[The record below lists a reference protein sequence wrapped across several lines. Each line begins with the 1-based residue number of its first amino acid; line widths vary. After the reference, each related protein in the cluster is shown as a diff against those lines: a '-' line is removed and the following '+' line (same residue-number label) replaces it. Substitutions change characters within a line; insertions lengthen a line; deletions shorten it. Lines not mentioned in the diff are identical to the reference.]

1 MAANDET
8 DTRKFYEQIT
18 EEGKSIFV
26 IKKSLTETNWSDI
39 DLVGQEI
46 LKSIEKIPRPQL
58 MLDLSEL
65 DYMGSSM
72 VALLLRVWKQVNSQ
86 EGQMVFVNREDGI
99 YEILKLAG
107 LTNIWT
113 ICESREE
120 ASKQLVSPLQQTG
133 KNLTPLLAIGTL
145 IATIVGLGSYLMLH
159 FDTTTVDTATL
170 GKLQIAGSIV
180 AMILSLW
187 LLKSTSGKS
196 RVACFLLFLL
206 SSAILSLGFLDVRIP
221 GLGTSADENQRQQ
234 SSAPAVN
241 LGESESS
248 DEAPLNP
255 FDDSDE
261 PNKTNAEPEKPA
273 PGSADPLTAPQPE
286 QGTP

>member
-8 DTRKFYEQIT
+8 DARKFYELIT
-18 EEGKSIFV
+18 EDGKSIFV

-46 LKSIEKIPRPQL
+46 LKSIEQISRPQL

-72 VALLLRVWKQVNSQ
+72 VALLLRIWKQVNAQ
-86 EGQMVFVNREDGI
+86 EGQMVFVNREEGI

-107 LTNIWT
+107 LTKIWT

-120 ASKQLVSPLQQTG
+120 ASKHLVSPLQQTG

-159 FDTTTVDTATL
+159 FETTTVDTVTL

-187 LLKSTSGKS
+187 LIKSTAGKS
-196 RVACFLLFLL
+196 RAASFLLFLL
-206 SSAILSLGFLDVRIP
+206 ASAVLSLGFLDVRIP
-221 GLGTSADENQRQQ
+221 GLGNSADVNQPQQ
-234 SSAPAVN
+234 SSTPAVD

-248 DEAPLNP
+248 DETPPSLI
-255 FDDSDE
+255 DDTDESKNTNGESD
-261 PNKTNAEPEKPA
+261 KPA
-273 PGSADPLTAPQPE
+273 PDSADPLTAPQPE

>member
-8 DTRKFYEQIT
+8 DSREFYELIP
-18 EEGKSIFV
+18 EDGHSIFV

-46 LKSIEKIPRPQL
+46 LKSIEKISNPHL

-72 VALLLRVWKQVNSQ
+72 VALLLRIWKQVNAQ
-86 EGQMVFVNREDGI
+86 EGKMVFVNRQEEI

-120 ASKQLVSPLQQTG
+120 ASKHLVSSLQQTG
-133 KNLTPLLAIGTL
+133 KNLSPLLVIGTL

-180 AMILSLW
+180 GMILSLW
-187 LLKSTSGKS
+187 LIRSTAGKS

-206 SSAILSLGFLDVRIP
+206 ASAILSLGFLDFRIP
-221 GLGTSADENQRQQ
+221 GLGDSDDENQLQQ
-234 SSAPAVN
+234 SSAPDVE

-248 DEAPLNP
+248 DEPPPGL
-255 FDDSDE
+255 FDE
-261 PNKTNAEPEKPA
+261 PGESDKPA
-273 PGSADPLTAPQPE
+273 PGSAGPLTAPKPE
-286 QGTP
+286 RGTP